1 MRYFDEYCE
10 VNLDSNTAPF
20 NWVFR
25 SDEKISIK
33 FGVHISKNPLNGQV
47 VYELNDGQGYSEFHR
62 IIAQSQGVIENG
74 FKMFSLTLPPVGN
87 GGGYRYK
94 LSYIDTLGHEHTNSQ
109 SRFLLVCDEAPRSMS
124 EISSVFLG
132 YVNDK
137 PLYGPLP
144 QVAMTPSPSDWD
156 RRLFYSI
163 IIDRFARTQ
172 QCDRT
177 NLGAVNYDPSSP
189 YASHGG
195 TIRGAI
201 DKIDYL
207 KSLGV
212 RAIFL
217 SPVYVNAN
225 DGYHGYHPIHLLM
238 VDPRLGTLECVRELV
253 KKAHEA
259 DIAVILDVVNN
270 HIADSINWEE
280 YGGPPGGEFKYLE
293 NSDSSAVMPYPI
305 EARNTSLFHGPEYT
319 DLVNQ
324 RLFGFL
330 EDWRTETSYVRELL
344 IGHLKYWIAA
354 TDIDGFRYD
363 AARHVGL
370 DFWQPCVEEISRYAT
385 HLGKKQFLQ
394 IAEHAGSTHEEVTE
408 YNSAKFTNLIDY
420 PTYYAVKRSL
430 SDSNWLRGFAE
441 YFCGFLAPSQQYHGG
456 WKKNIMFLDNQD
468 TTRILHE
475 FLNRQIDR
483 ENARVCLHFALACL
497 ILGPQIPSIYQGT
510 EQEFCG
516 ALGTYQKDDT
526 GEVIGHDCYV
536 REDMFDNPACVWK
549 YGPIN
554 RKIFKS
560 FSTNHSTFLLIQQL
574 AQIRTQNPL
583 INSGKRTFLCS
594 RNHNLWCM
602 LIHTT
607 PDVEPIFVAMNLGS
621 TSVSEKDVK
630 IPNWYGDFYGVDMLV
645 TTEGGV
651 FHLVDSGMQIQLPP
665 YTFILGKLL
674 LNVQEANKQK
684 PESFSS
690 QKVDLTQLNS
700 NSANPVEHNLN
711 GRAKQKSLSEKNVHT
726 ISL

>member
-10 VNLDSNTAPF
+10 VNLDSKTAPF

-25 SDEKISIK
+25 SDEKINIK
-33 FGVHISKNPLNGQV
+33 FGVHISKNPCDGQV
-47 VYELNDGQGYSEFHR
+47 IYELNDGQGYRDFYR
-62 IIAQSQGVIENG
+62 IPAQTEGIIENG
-74 FKMFSLTLPPVGN
+74 FKMFSVTLPPLSN
-87 GGGYRYK
+87 GAGYRYK
-94 LSYIDTLGHEHTNSQ
+94 LGYIDKFGKEHSNSQ
-109 SRFLLVCDEAPRSMS
+109 WRFVLVCDEAPRTMA
-124 EISSVFLG
+124 EIKSNFLG
-132 YVNDK
+132 HINGK

-144 QVAMTPSPSDWD
+144 QVAFTQSPSDWD
-156 RRLFYSI
+156 TRLFYSI
-163 IIDRFARTQ
+163 IIDRFAQ
-172 QCDRT
+172 SLDCDRT
-177 NLGAVNYDPSSP
+177 NLGPVKYDPSSP

-201 DKIDYL
+201 EKIDYL

-238 VDPRLGTLECVRELV
+238 VDPRLGTLACVRELV

-293 NSDSSAVMPYPI
+293 NKDSDAVMPYPI

-319 DLVNQ
+319 DMVNQ

-354 TDIDGFRYD
+354 TDVDGFRYD

-370 DFWQPCVEEISRYAT
+370 DFWQPCVEEISRYAA

-394 IAEHAGSTHEEVTE
+394 VAEHAGSTHEQVLE

-420 PTYYAVKRSL
+420 PTYYAVKDSL
-430 SDSNWLRGFAE
+430 GDGNCLRGFAE

-475 FLNRQIDR
+475 FLNRQINQD
-483 ENARVCLHFALACL
+483 NARVRLHFALACL

-516 ALGTYQKDDT
+516 ALGTHQKDDT
-526 GEVIGHDCYV
+526 GELIGHDCYV

-554 RKIFKS
+554 RKKFKA
-560 FSTNHSTFLLIQQL
+560 FSTNHSTFLVISHL
-574 AQIRTQNPL
+574 AQIRTENPL
-583 INSGKRTFLCS
+583 IQSGKRTFLSS
-594 RNHNLWCM
+594 RNHHLWCM
-602 LIHTT
+602 LIHST
-607 PDVEPIFVAMNLGS
+607 PDVEPIFVAMNFGS
-621 TSVSEKDVK
+621 KSVSESHVK
-630 IPNWYGDFYGVDMLV
+630 IPNWYGDFYGVDMLF
-645 TTEGGV
+645 TTDGGV
-651 FHLVDSGMQIQLPP
+651 FHLEEGGVQIQVRP

-674 LNVQEANKQK
+674 VKSANKQK
-684 PESFSS
+684 PESLSS
-690 QKVDLTQLNS
+690 QEVSRYSVNS
-700 NSANPVEHNLN
+700 NLAIHVEHNLN
-711 GRAKQKSLSEKNVHT
+711 GRVDIKM
-726 ISL
+726 